1 MQFLANSILHVEFRD
16 DTWLMLHTL
25 ECAPPLAVASPPA
38 ACRTAEH
45 PLCHGSDG
53 TLPRRQSLNCVCPAR
68 AAARSTDNDQELSFE
83 ELMPLDLF
91 KLSDPVAVKNSL
103 WRP

>member
-25 ECAPPLAVASPPA
+25 ECAPPLAAASPPQPVVLPSTLPA
-38 ACRTAEH
+38 TH
-45 PLCHGSDG
+45 G
-53 TLPRRQSLNCVCPAR
+53 TLPRRQSLNFVCPAR

-83 ELMPLDLF
+83 ELLPLDLF